1 MFDVKT
7 LPSDGP
13 NARVGLIVPKYNYSA
28 VQRNKL
34 KRRLR
39 ELTRTQLHNAERPSV
54 QDVLLRAKK
63 VAYDASFDELHAEIA
78 RLGAVI
84 LSRVPSEAGQVK
96 DLQ

>member
-7 LPSDGP
+7 LPSAGP

-39 ELTRTQLHNAERPSV
+39 ELTRTNLLNAEGATP
-54 QDVLLRAKK
+54 QDVLLRAKR
-63 VAYDASFDELHAEIA
+63 VAYDASFDELRVEIA
-78 RLGAVI
+78 RVATA
-84 LSRVPSEAGQVK
+84 RA
-96 DLQ
+96 